1 MINMDRKNLGF
12 TLIELLVSIA
22 IMGIL
27 LMIAIPG
34 VLKIKEDNK
43 TKKYEV
49 YKSAVERAAKL
60 YTDSNS
66 KDMFQYDSEGTYL
79 ITLETLKGANLVKD
93 YQEKEITCN
102 NSETTVCVT
111 KTGDEYSYKTRLVC
125 TDKNG
130 KEILIKDNYPNSLC
144 QSNKDYSAP
153 VIEIESN
160 KFNSWINS
168 SNNSIG
174 IKIKLKD
181 EIGFKKNQKIQ
192 YRFVNV
198 VNNDNP
204 KWSTHSFQNKEKL
217 ATGDGEAVLSYTLSQ
232 NEIPDKTGKY
242 RLEVKGAGPGIVNY
256 VGKVNNSVVSK
267 ETLQIDNDGPSIPT
281 YIIRYDSDTGSIK
294 NNDENWTNRKLYWGG
309 FNSQDNGVGIIKEY
323 QYSTNCTGDKT
334 GTLSSSYIYSNNL
347 NTSFC
352 IRAVDAIGNIG
363 EWSSPVYF
371 KIDKTAPSVPTSIV
385 MNLGAGGLYLN
396 EQGKPTKGNPVVR
409 VSKFLD
415 NNNSFFTYDMEW
427 YDFSATDTDGS
438 GIDHYEYSTNC
449 TGSKSGNLSNFYHYT
464 TGVNAKFCIRS
475 VDKAGN
481 TSSWSDGYHFRIAP
495 MPNTSYS
502 SCTSSTGSW
511 NSWSACSKNCGS
523 GTKTRSR
530 TITKT
535 CNGKTTKFTEKE
547 SATCNNSCYSIIN
560 SSYSVCPSDQ
570 LLATKAE
577 CNANQKD
584 KIIVSIKSVN
594 SKKVHIK
601 VVAHMN
607 KFSQS
612 FNNSCSTRRICLSKS
627 KSACTYELDTFSV
640 SSGWLQL
647 NKTKVVFDKD
657 VNISSYDKATYRV
670 VVDDKGCSSKVFR
683 FQNDNSVSAF
693 KVVKNP

>member
-1 MINMDRKNLGF
+1 MDRKNLGF

-27 LMIAIPG
+27 LMVAIPG

-43 TKKYEV
+43 EKKYEV

-66 KDMFQYDSEGTYL
+66 KDMFQYDSNGTYL

-93 YQEKEITCN
+93 YQEKGITCN
-102 NSETTVCVT
+102 NSKTNVCVT
-111 KTGDEYSYKTRLVC
+111 KTGDEYSYQTMLVC
-125 TDKNG
+125 TDNSG
-130 KEILIKDNYPNSLC
+130 KKILIKDDYPNSLC
-144 QSNKDYSAP
+144 QSENNYSAP

-168 SNNSIG
+168 SNNSID

-181 EIGFKKNQKIQ
+181 EIGFKANQKIQ

-217 ATGDGEAVLSYTLSQ
+217 ATGGGKAILSYTLSQ
-232 NEIPDKTGKY
+232 SEIPDKTGKY

-256 VGKVNNSVVSK
+256 VGKVNNSVTSN

-281 YIIRYDSDTGSIK
+281 YIIRYDSNTGSIK
-294 NNDENWTNRKLYWGG
+294 NNDENWTNRQLYWGG

-427 YDFSATDTDGS
+427 YDFSATDTGGS

-449 TGSKSGNLSNFYHYT
+449 TGTKTNNLSKFYHYT
-464 TGVNAKFCIRS
+464 AGKNAIYCIRS

-481 TSSWSDGYHFRIAP
+481 ASPWSSGYHFRIA
-495 MPNTSYS
+495 SGS
-502 SCTSSTGSW
+502 SCTTSTGNWS
-511 NSWSACSKNCGS
+511 SWSSCSKNCGS
-523 GTKTRSR
+523 GTQTRSR

-535 CNGKTTKFTEKE
+535 CNGKKSQFTEKE
-547 SATCNNSCYSIIN
+547 SKSCANSCYSIIN

-570 LLATKAE
+570 LLASKSE

-584 KIIVSIKSVN
+584 KMTVSIKSVN
-594 SKKVHIK
+594 NKKVHIK

-612 FNNSCSTRRICLSKS
+612 FNNSCSTRRICLAKS
-627 KSACTYELDTFSV
+627 NSACTHELGTFSIK
-640 SSGWLQL
+640 SGWLQL

-657 VNISSYDKATYRV
+657 VDISSYNKTTYRV
-670 VVDDKGCSSKVFR
+670 VIDDKGCNNRVFR
-683 FQNDNSVSAF
+683 FQTDNKVTAL
-693 KVVKNP
+693 KVVENP

>member
-1 MINMDRKNLGF
+1 MDRKNLGF

-27 LMIAIPG
+27 LMVAIPG

-43 TKKYEV
+43 EKKYEV

-66 KDMFQYDSEGTYL
+66 KDMFQYDSNGTYR

-93 YQEKEITCN
+93 YQEKGITCS
-102 NSETTVCVT
+102 NSETNVCVT
-111 KTGDEYSYKTRLVC
+111 KTGDEYSYQTMLVC
-125 TDKNG
+125 TDNSG
-130 KEILIKDNYPNSLC
+130 KKILIKDDYPDSLC
-144 QSNKDYSAP
+144 QSENNYSAP

-168 SNNSIG
+168 SNNSID

-181 EIGFKKNQKIQ
+181 EIGFKANQKIQ

-204 KWSTHSFQNKEKL
+204 KWSTHNFQNKEKL
-217 ATGDGEAVLSYTLSQ
+217 ATGGGKAILSYTLSQ
-232 NEIPDKTGKY
+232 SEIPDKTGKY

-256 VGKVNNSVVSK
+256 VGKVNNSVTSN

-281 YIIRYDSDTGSIK
+281 YIIRYDSNTGSIK
-294 NNDENWTNRKLYWGG
+294 NNDENWTNRQLYWGG

-427 YDFSATDTDGS
+427 YDFSATDTGGS

-449 TGSKSGNLSNFYHYT
+449 TGTKTNNLSKFYHYT
-464 TGVNAKFCIRS
+464 AGKNAKYCIRS

-481 TSSWSDGYHFRIAP
+481 ASPWSSGYHFRIA
-495 MPNTSYS
+495 SGS
-502 SCTSSTGSW
+502 SCTTSTGNWS
-511 NSWSACSKNCGS
+511 SWSSCSKNCGS
-523 GTKTRSR
+523 GTQTRSR

-535 CNGKTTKFTEKE
+535 CNGKKSQFTEKE
-547 SATCNNSCYSIIN
+547 SKSCANSCYSIIN

-570 LLATKAE
+570 LLASKSE

-584 KIIVSIKSVN
+584 KMTVSIKSVN
-594 SKKVHIK
+594 NKKVHIK

-612 FNNSCSTRRICLSKS
+612 FNNSCSTRRICLAKS
-627 KSACTYELDTFSV
+627 NSACTHELGTFSIK
-640 SSGWLQL
+640 SGWLQL

-657 VNISSYDKATYRV
+657 VDISSYNKTTYRV
-670 VVDDKGCSSKVFR
+670 VIDDKDCSNKVFR
-683 FQNDNSVSAF
+683 FQTDNSVSAL
-693 KVVKNP
+693 KVIKNP

>member
-1 MINMDRKNLGF
+1 MDRKNLGF

-27 LMIAIPG
+27 LMVAIPG

-43 TKKYEV
+43 EKKYEV

-66 KDMFQYDSEGTYL
+66 KDMFQYDSNGTYR

-93 YQEKEITCN
+93 YQEKGIKCSS
-102 NSETTVCVT
+102 SETNVCVT
-111 KTGDEYSYKTRLVC
+111 KTGDEYSYQTMLVC
-125 TDKNG
+125 TDNSG
-130 KEILIKDNYPNSLC
+130 KKILIKDDYPDSLC
-144 QSNKDYSAP
+144 QSENNYSAP

-168 SNNSIG
+168 SNNSID

-181 EIGFKKNQKIQ
+181 EIGFKANQKIQ

-217 ATGDGEAVLSYTLSQ
+217 ATGGGKAILSYTLSQ
-232 NEIPDKTGKY
+232 SEIPDKTGKY

-256 VGKVNNSVVSK
+256 VGKVNNSVTSN

-281 YIIRYDSDTGSIK
+281 YIIRYDSNTGSIK
-294 NNDENWTNRKLYWGG
+294 NNDENWTNRQLYWGG

-334 GTLSSSYIYSNNL
+334 GTLSSSYIYSNDL

-427 YDFSATDTDGS
+427 YDFSATDTGGS

-449 TGSKSGNLSNFYHYT
+449 TGTKTNNLSKFYHYT
-464 TGVNAKFCIRS
+464 AGKNAKYCIRS

-481 TSSWSDGYHFRIAP
+481 ASPWSSGYHFRIA
-495 MPNTSYS
+495 SGS
-502 SCTSSTGSW
+502 SCTTSTGNWS
-511 NSWSACSKNCGS
+511 SWSSCSKNCGS
-523 GTKTRSR
+523 GTQTRSR

-535 CNGKTTKFTEKE
+535 CNGKKSQFTEKE
-547 SATCNNSCYSIIN
+547 SKSCANSCYSIIN

-570 LLATKAE
+570 LLASKSE

-584 KIIVSIKSVN
+584 KMIVSIKSVN
-594 SKKVHIK
+594 NKKVHIK

-612 FNNSCSTRRICLSKS
+612 FNNSCSTRRICLAKS
-627 KSACTYELDTFSV
+627 NSACTHELGTFSIK
-640 SSGWLQL
+640 SGWLQL

-657 VNISSYDKATYRV
+657 VDISSYNKTTYRV
-670 VVDDKGCSSKVFR
+670 VIDDKDCSNKVFR
-683 FQNDNSVSAF
+683 FQTDNSVSAL
-693 KVVKNP
+693 KVVENP

>member
-1 MINMDRKNLGF
+1 MDRKNLGF

-27 LMIAIPG
+27 LMVAIPG

-43 TKKYEV
+43 EKKYEV

-66 KDMFQYDSEGTYL
+66 KDMFQYDSNGTYR

-93 YQEKEITCN
+93 YQEKGITCSN
-102 NSETTVCVT
+102 KETNVCVT
-111 KTGDEYSYKTRLVC
+111 KTGDEYSYQTKLVC
-125 TDKNG
+125 TDNSG
-130 KEILIKDNYPNSLC
+130 KKILIEDDYPNSLC
-144 QSNKDYSAP
+144 QSENDYSAP

-168 SNNSIG
+168 SNNSID

-181 EIGFKKNQKIQ
+181 EIGFKANQKIQ

-204 KWSTHSFQNKEKL
+204 KWSTHNFQNKEKL
-217 ATGDGEAVLSYTLSQ
+217 ATGGGKAILSYTLSQ
-232 NEIPDKTGKY
+232 SEIPDKTGKY

-256 VGKVNNSVVSK
+256 VGKVNNSVTSN

-281 YIIRYDSDTGSIK
+281 YIIRYDSNTGSIK
-294 NNDENWTNRKLYWGG
+294 NNDENWTNRELYWGG

-334 GTLSSSYIYSNNL
+334 GTLSSSYIYSNDL

-396 EQGKPTKGNPVVR
+396 EQGTPTKGNPVVR

-415 NNNSFFTYDMEW
+415 NNNSFFTFDMEW
-427 YDFSATDTDGS
+427 YDFSATDTGGS

-449 TGSKSGNLSNFYHYT
+449 TGTKTNNLSKFYHYT
-464 TGVNAKFCIRS
+464 AGKNAKYCIRS

-481 TSSWSDGYHFRIAP
+481 ASPWSSGYHFRIA
-495 MPNTSYS
+495 SGS
-502 SCTSSTGSW
+502 SCTTSTGNWS
-511 NSWSACSKNCGS
+511 SWSSCSKNCGS
-523 GTKTRSR
+523 GTQTRSR

-535 CNGKTTKFTEKE
+535 CNGKKSQFTEKE
-547 SATCNNSCYSIIN
+547 SKSCANSCYSIIN

-570 LLATKAE
+570 LLASKSE

-584 KIIVSIKSVN
+584 KMTVSIKSVN
-594 SKKVHIK
+594 NKKVHIK

-612 FNNSCSTRRICLSKS
+612 FNNSCSTRRICLAKS
-627 KSACTYELDTFSV
+627 NSACTHELGTFSIK
-640 SSGWLQL
+640 SGWLQL
-647 NKTKVVFDKD
+647 NKTKVVFDKNVD
-657 VNISSYDKATYRV
+657 ISSYNKDTYRV
-670 VVDDKGCSSKVFR
+670 VIDDKGCNNRVFR
-683 FQNDNSVSAF
+683 FQTDNKVTAL
-693 KVVKNP
+693 KVVENP

>member
-27 LMIAIPG
+27 LMVAIPG

-49 YKSAVERAAKL
+49 YKSTVERAAKL

-66 KDMFQYDSEGTYL
+66 KDMFQYDSDGTYR

-93 YQEKEITCN
+93 YQEKGMTCS
-102 NSETTVCVT
+102 NSETNVCVT
-111 KTGDEYSYKTRLVC
+111 KTGDEYSYQTMLVC
-125 TDKNG
+125 TDNSG
-130 KEILIKDNYPNSLC
+130 KKILIKDDYPNSLC
-144 QSNKDYSAP
+144 QSENDYSAP

-242 RLEVKGAGPGIVNY
+242 RLEVKGAGLGIVNY
-256 VGKVNNSVVSK
+256 VGKVNNSVTSK

-281 YIIRYDSDTGSIK
+281 YIIRYDSNTGSIK

-334 GTLSSSYIYSNNL
+334 GILSSSYIYSNNL

-385 MNLGAGGLYLN
+385 MNLGGAGGGLYLN

-415 NNNSFFTYDMEW
+415 NNNSFFTFDMEW
-427 YDFSATDTDGS
+427 YDFSATDTGGS

-449 TGSKSGNLSNFYHYT
+449 TGTKTNNLSKFYHYT
-464 TGVNAKFCIRS
+464 AGVNAKYCIRS

-481 TSSWSDGYHFRIAP
+481 ASPWSSGYHFRIA
-495 MPNTSYS
+495 SGS
-502 SCTSSTGSW
+502 SCTTSTGNWS
-511 NSWSACSKNCGS
+511 SWSSCSKNCGS
-523 GTKTRSR
+523 GTQTRSR

-535 CNGKTTKFTEKE
+535 CNGKNTYLTEKE
-547 SATCNNSCYSIIN
+547 SKSCANSCYSIIN

-570 LLATKAE
+570 LLASKAE

-584 KIIVSIKSVN
+584 KMIVSIKSVN
-594 SKKVHIK
+594 NKKVHIK

-612 FNNSCSTRRICLSKS
+612 FNNSCSTRRICLAKS
-627 KSACTYELDTFSV
+627 NSACTHELGTFSIK
-640 SSGWLQL
+640 SGWLQL
-647 NKTKVVFDKD
+647 NKTKVVFDKNVD
-657 VNISSYDKATYRV
+657 ISSYNKATYRV
-670 VVDDKGCSSKVFR
+670 VIDDKDCSNKVFR
-683 FQNDNSVSAF
+683 FQTDNSVSAL
-693 KVVKNP
+693 KVVENP

>member
-1 MINMDRKNLGF
+1 MDRKNLGF

-27 LMIAIPG
+27 LMVAIPG

-43 TKKYEV
+43 EKKYEV

-60 YTDSNS
+60 YKDSNS
-66 KDMFQYDSEGTYL
+66 KDMFQYDSNGTYR

-93 YQEKEITCN
+93 YQEKGITCSN
-102 NSETTVCVT
+102 KETNVCVT
-111 KTGDEYSYKTRLVC
+111 KTGDEYSYQTKLVC
-125 TDKNG
+125 TDNSG
-130 KEILIKDNYPNSLC
+130 KKILIEDDYPNSLC
-144 QSNKDYSAP
+144 QSENDYSAP

-168 SNNSIG
+168 SNNSID

-181 EIGFKKNQKIQ
+181 EIGFKANQKIQ

-204 KWSTHSFQNKEKL
+204 KWSTHNFQNKEKL
-217 ATGDGEAVLSYTLSQ
+217 ATGGGKAILSYTLSQ
-232 NEIPDKTGKY
+232 SEIPDKTGKY

-256 VGKVNNSVVSK
+256 VGKVNNSVTSN

-281 YIIRYDSDTGSIK
+281 YIIRYDSNTGSIK
-294 NNDENWTNRKLYWGG
+294 NNDENWTNRELYWGG

-334 GTLSSSYIYSNNL
+334 GTLSSSYIYSNDL

-396 EQGKPTKGNPVVR
+396 EQGTPTKGNPVVR

-415 NNNSFFTYDMEW
+415 NNNSFFTFDMEW
-427 YDFSATDTDGS
+427 YDFSATDTGGS

-449 TGSKSGNLSNFYHYT
+449 TGTKTNNLSKFYHYT
-464 TGVNAKFCIRS
+464 AGKNAKYCIRS

-481 TSSWSDGYHFRIAP
+481 ASPWSSGYHFRIA
-495 MPNTSYS
+495 SGS
-502 SCTSSTGSW
+502 SCTTSTGNWS
-511 NSWSACSKNCGS
+511 SWSSCSKNCGS
-523 GTKTRSR
+523 GTQTRSR

-535 CNGKTTKFTEKE
+535 CNGKKSQFTEKE
-547 SATCNNSCYSIIN
+547 SKSCANSCYSIIN

-570 LLATKAE
+570 LLASKSE

-584 KIIVSIKSVN
+584 KMTVSIKSVN
-594 SKKVHIK
+594 NKKVHIK

-612 FNNSCSTRRICLSKS
+612 FNNSCSTRRICLAKS
-627 KSACTYELDTFSV
+627 NSACTHELGTFSIK
-640 SSGWLQL
+640 SGWLQL
-647 NKTKVVFDKD
+647 NKTKVVFDKNVD
-657 VNISSYDKATYRV
+657 ISSYNKDTYRV
-670 VVDDKGCSSKVFR
+670 VIDDKGCNNRVFR
-683 FQNDNSVSAF
+683 FQTDNKVTAL
-693 KVVKNP
+693 KVVENP

>member
-1 MINMDRKNLGF
+1 MDRKNLGF

-27 LMIAIPG
+27 LMVAIPG

-49 YKSAVERAAKL
+49 YKSTVERAAKL

-66 KDMFQYDSEGTYL
+66 KDMFQYDSDGTYR

-93 YQEKEITCN
+93 YQEKGITCS
-102 NSETTVCVT
+102 NSETNVCVT
-111 KTGDEYSYKTRLVC
+111 KTGDEYSYQTMLVC
-125 TDKNG
+125 TDNSG
-130 KEILIKDNYPNSLC
+130 KKILIKDDYPNSLC
-144 QSNKDYSAP
+144 QSENDYSAP

-181 EIGFKKNQKIQ
+181 EIGFKANQKIQ

-217 ATGDGEAVLSYTLSQ
+217 ATGGGKAILSYTLSQ
-232 NEIPDKTGKY
+232 SQIPDKTGKY
-242 RLEVKGAGPGIVNY
+242 RLEVKGAGSGIVNY
-256 VGKVNNSVVSK
+256 VGKVNNSVTSN
-267 ETLQIDNDGPSIPT
+267 ETLLIDNDGPSIPT
-281 YIIRYDSDTGSIK
+281 YIIRYDSNTGSIK

-334 GTLSSSYIYSNNL
+334 GTLSSEYIYSNNL

-385 MNLGAGGLYLN
+385 MNLGGAGGGLYLN

-415 NNNSFFTYDMEW
+415 NNNSFFTFDMEW
-427 YDFSATDTDGS
+427 YDFSATDTGGS

-449 TGSKSGNLSNFYHYT
+449 TGTKTNNLSKFYHYT
-464 TGVNAKFCIRS
+464 AGKNAKYCIRS

-481 TSSWSDGYHFRIAP
+481 TSPWSSGYHFRIA
-495 MPNTSYS
+495 SGS
-502 SCTSSTGSW
+502 SCTTSTGNWS
-511 NSWSACSKNCGS
+511 SWSSCSKNCGS
-523 GTKTRSR
+523 GTQTRRR

-535 CNGKTTKFTEKE
+535 CNGKKTKFTEKE
-547 SATCNNSCYSIIN
+547 SKSCANSCYSIIN
-560 SSYSVCPSDQ
+560 SLYSVCPSDQ
-570 LLATKAE
+570 LLASKSE
-577 CNANQKD
+577 CNANRKD
-584 KIIVSIKSVN
+584 KMTVSIKSVN
-594 SKKVHIK
+594 NKKVHIK

-607 KFSQS
+607 KFRQS
-612 FNNSCSTRRICLSKS
+612 FNNDCSTRRICLAKS
-627 KSACTYELDTFSV
+627 NSACTHELGTFSIK
-640 SSGWLQL
+640 SGWLQL
-647 NKTKVVFDKD
+647 NKTRVVFDKD
-657 VNISSYDKATYRV
+657 VDISSYNKTTYRV
-670 VVDDKGCSSKVFR
+670 VIDDKDCSNKVFR
-683 FQNDNSVSAF
+683 FQTDNSVSAL
-693 KVVKNP
+693 KVIKNP